1 MEEKPRT
8 TPYPLRM
15 PDELRAQLEESA
27 KLGARSLHAE
37 IIARLESTFSAST
50 ASPAMELSRTV
61 QELKSLQRLA
71 TLNYELQRANYR
83 LDAAKQRFGN
93 AYDVLQKAF
102 ASGEKDA
109 QKDASE
115 KCSELRATMNE
126 LQAEIAQL
134 EAQIG
139 LVHFDRKANG
149 LEELRDVQPVSSSVM
164 VRFGDESASTLKKQT
179 SKKSSDH

>member
-50 ASPAMELSRTV
+50 ASPAIDLSRTV
-61 QELKSLQRLA
+61 QELESLQQLG

-83 LDAAKQRFGN
+83 MDTAKQQFSS
-93 AYDVLQKAF
+93 AYDILQKAF
-102 ASGEKDA
+102 ASGDKDA
-109 QKDASE
+109 QEDDSE
-115 KCSELRATMNE
+115 KCSELQATMNE
-126 LQAEIAQL
+126 LRAEIAQL

-139 LVHFDRKANG
+139 RVHFDRKLNG
-149 LEELRDVQPVSSSVM
+149 LKELRHVLPISTSVE
-164 VRFGDESASTLKKQT
+164 VRFGDHAASSIKSKA
-179 SKKSSDH
+179 SKKASDH